1 MKRSFAIR
9 LLGIAATAA
18 MFASSASA
26 YYFYVHYA
34 SLTGPFVYEK
44 WDLTTLQNNTVY
56 FYISDT
62 GPQAMAPGDTFQAI
76 VSEIRTAAL
85 EWNNVKTSAIK
96 FAYGGLYTASAS
108 EVTTGITIEFS
119 DELPPG
125 VIALGGPISYAGPGN
140 GKFVPILQSTVR
152 IQSDLSQ
159 PSTACDNNPCPS
171 YSEYFYTTMVHEFG
185 HTVGLQHTFTSAA
198 MSTYIT
204 SAATKASPLAVDDEM
219 AISLLY
225 PTKDFAK
232 SVGTVTGTVTASG
245 TGVVMASVVAIA
257 SGVPA
262 VSTITNPDGTYSLT
276 LPKGGYQMY
285 VHPIP
290 PPEPSESTPGNII
303 APKDPDGDPMA
314 FPASVFQTQFYDA
327 GAGTQSYLQ
336 AATVY
341 VNTAEVTSGVN
352 FQVQSKPFTSISG
365 VRTYGYLTNV
375 PIASPPVSVSSRAA
389 IVAYGD
395 GLMQNNTTL
404 VPGLS
409 LSMLGSGSNNAVQV
423 YDLQPYVD
431 GYLSFAAAVGTFA
444 AGPQHILFAVP
455 GDIYVLP
462 SAFKI
467 VTASPP
473 SITAVAPALDSN
485 GNPVVSVSGANL
497 TAGTTTILF
506 DGLAGN
512 VTGTANDGSLLVV
525 PPAGSGSY
533 SAAVTA
539 LNPDGQSSNFLAATP
554 QFYTYGPSDP
564 ASLAVTPGTLL
575 PGVNVIDVVGTN
587 TNFIDGQVLAGFGS
601 TYAVVNSVTVLSPV
615 HLSVNV
621 TMNSPA
627 AIPTTNINVVS
638 GLALI
643 AQSQGSVITQ
653 QQPTN

>member
-1 MKRSFAIR
+1 MKRAFLIR
-9 LLGIAATAA
+9 LIGIAAALA

-26 YYFYVHYA
+26 YYFYVHYS

-44 WDLTTLQNNTVY
+44 WDLTTLQNNTVN

-62 GPQAMAPGDTFQAI
+62 GPSAMAPGDTFQAI

-85 EWNNVKTSAIK
+85 EWNKVNTSAIK

-108 EVTTGITIEFS
+108 EVTTGVTVEFS

-125 VIALGGPISYAGPGN
+125 VIALGGPISYSGPSN

-159 PSTACDNNPCPS
+159 PSTACGNNPCPS

-204 SAATKASPLAVDDEM
+204 SAATKASPIAVDDRM

-225 PTKDFAK
+225 PTQNFGK
-232 SVGTVTGTVTASG
+232 SVGTVTGAVTAGGS
-245 TGVVMASVVAIA
+245 GVVMASVVAIA

-262 VSTITNPDGTYSLT
+262 VSTVTNPDGTYSLT

-303 APKDPDGDPMA
+303 APKDPNGDPMA
-314 FPASVFQTQFYDA
+314 FPASVFQTQFYN
-327 GAGTQSYLQ
+327 GGSGTQSYLQ

-341 VNTAEVTSGVN
+341 VNAGEVTAGVN
-352 FQVQSKPFTSISG
+352 FPVQSKPYTSISG
-365 VRTYGYLTNV
+365 VRTYGYLTTV
-375 PIASPPVSVSSRAA
+375 PIASPPISVSSRAT

-395 GLMQNNTTL
+395 GLMENNTTL

-409 LSMLGSGSNNAVQV
+409 LSMLGSGSGTAVQV
-423 YDLQPYVD
+423 YDEQPYVD
-431 GYLSFAAAVGTFA
+431 GYLSMAIAVGYFA
-444 AGPQHILFAVP
+444 AGPQHLLFAVP

-462 SAFKI
+462 SAFNI

-473 SITAVAPALDSN
+473 SITGVAPALDSN
-485 GNPVVSVSGANL
+485 GNPVVEVSGANL
-497 TAGTTTILF
+497 TAGTTAILF
-506 DGLAGN
+506 DGIPGN
-512 VTGTANDGSLLVV
+512 VTGTASDGSLLVV
-525 PPAGSGSY
+525 PPAAPGSY

-539 LNPDGQSSNFLAATP
+539 LNPDGQSSNFLASTP
-554 QFYTYGPSDP
+554 QFYTYGPSDA
-564 ASLAVTPGTLL
+564 ASLAVTRGTLA

-587 TNFIDGQVLAGFGS
+587 TNFIAGEVLAGFGS
-601 TYAVVNSVTVLSPV
+601 TDAVVNSVTVLSPA

-621 TMNSPA
+621 TMNSSA

-653 QQPTN
+653 QQTTN

>member
-1 MKRSFAIR
+1 
-9 LLGIAATAA
+9 
-18 MFASSASA
+18 MFAGSASA
-26 YYFYVHYA
+26 YYFYVHYS
-34 SLTGPFVYEK
+34 SLTGPFVVEK
-44 WDLTTLQNNTVY
+44 WDLTTLQNNTVN

-62 GPQAMAPGDTFQAI
+62 GPEAMAPGDTFQAI

-108 EVTTGITIEFS
+108 EVTTGITVEFS
-119 DELPPG
+119 SELPPG
-125 VIALGGPISYAGPGN
+125 VMALGGPISYSGPSN

-159 PSTACDNNPCPS
+159 PSTACGNNPCPS

-185 HTVGLQHTFTSAA
+185 HTIGLQHTFTSAA

-204 SAATKASPLAVDDEM
+204 SAATKASPLAVDDQM
-219 AISLLY
+219 AVSLLY
-225 PTKDFAK
+225 PTKAFAK
-232 SVGTVTGTVTASG
+232 TVGTVTGTVTANGSPVG
-245 TGVVMASVVAIA
+245 MASVVAIA
-257 SGVPA
+257 TGVPA

-314 FPASVFQTQFYDA
+314 FPSDVFQTQFYD
-327 GAGTQSYLQ
+327 GGSGTQSYLQ

-341 VNTAEVTSGVN
+341 VNNAEVTTGVD
-352 FQVQSKPFTSISG
+352 FPVQSKQFTAISG
-365 VRTYGYLTNV
+365 VRTYGYLTAV
-375 PIASPPVSVSSRAA
+375 PIASPPISVSSRAA
-389 IVAYGD
+389 MVAYGN
-395 GLMQNNTTL
+395 GLMRDNSTL

-409 LSMLGSGSNNAVQV
+409 LSMLGSGSNEAVQV
-423 YDLQPYVD
+423 YDVKPYVD
-431 GYLSFAAAVGTFA
+431 GYMSMAVAVGYFA
-444 AGPQHILFAVP
+444 AGPQHLLFAVP

-462 SAFKI
+462 SAFNI
-467 VTASPP
+467 VTTPPP
-473 SITAVAPALDSN
+473 SITAVAPALDPN
-485 GNPVVSVSGANL
+485 GNPVVSVSGTNL

-525 PPAGSGSY
+525 PPVASSSY
-533 SAAVTA
+533 NAAVTA
-539 LNPDGQSSNFLAATP
+539 LNPDGQSSNFLASTP
-554 QFYTYGPSDP
+554 LFYTYVASDP
-564 ASLAVTPGTLL
+564 ASLAVTPGTLA
-575 PGVNVIDVVGTN
+575 PGVNVVDVVGTN
-587 TNFIDGQVLAGFGS
+587 TNFIDGQVLVGFGS
-601 TYAVVNSVTVLSPV
+601 SDAVVNSVTVLSPV

-621 TMNSPA
+621 TMNSSA
-627 AIPTTNINVVS
+627 VIPNTNINVVS

-643 AQSQGSVITQ
+643 AQSQGAVIKEQ
-653 QQPTN
+653 KATN